1 MVLMHLGL
9 IDRPFVPHNLISSQ
23 ESPVPLP
30 EFQMAPKLN
39 QGPLM
44 ESLTERYPTTTVLL
58 HSSIKVPSIRAPHTP
73 GSPWLERGHH
83 GQRCP
88 HPETLLTYLP
98 GSPVKEL
105 PSGPPTEPLPR
116 EGRFIYRAPF
126 IHLSKSPVDESSSR
140 FPKTGP
146 LWKEMS
152 VFRAFSM
159 YHSGSPA
166 GEPSLQVPFTELP
179 QRETLHP

>member
-58 HSSIKVPSIRAPHTP
+58 HSSIKVPSIHAPHIP
-73 GSPWLERGHH
+73 GSPQLERGPH
-83 GQRCP
+83 GERCP
-88 HPETLLTYLP
+88 HPENLTYLP
-98 GSPVKEL
+98 GSPMKEL
-105 PSGPPTEPLPR
+105 PSRPHPRSLFRERERERLHPQSPL
-116 EGRFIYRAPF
+116 
-126 IHLSKSPVDESSSR
+126 HLSLKVPGKWALLYVPQKGAPMERDAR
-140 FPKTGP
+140 
-146 LWKEMS
+146 LQ
-152 VFRAFSM
+152 
-159 YHSGSPA
+159 
-166 GEPSLQVPFTELP
+166 SLF
-179 QRETLHP
+179 